1 MDPKQFQERL
11 TELAELEP
19 IKPRWLQVRTPDEP
33 IVIERQGQQIDL
45 TKGNPT
51 LTLRI
56 RRLKNTIRVCEDCNE
71 LVDRRRVE
79 RKLYT
84 SIQPHW
90 RDICT
95 NCNRV
100 RDLEGQFR
108 LTPTEAN
115 SYYICE
121 LSRLQTK
128 KQSPDK

>member
-1 MDPKQFQERL
+1 MDPQQYLTRL
-11 TELAELEP
+11 QELAELQQ
-19 IKPRWLQVRTPDEP
+19 IKPSFKQQRPAEEP
-33 IVIERQGQQIDL
+33 VIVERQGRQIDL
-45 TKGNPT
+45 QKDNPT